1 MTEISDIKELIHKTP
16 RKDIIEEI
24 HGEKVVDPYRW
35 LENTRSIEVKEWFE
49 AQNKFARFILD
60 NLEGRELI
68 QNRLRELLSFKA
80 SDVPIIRKKRYFF
93 ESRKGLEGRPVL
105 CVREGLKDKEKT
117 LVDPNTLNENAV
129 LTLDWW
135 YPSSDGGFIAYG
147 ISRDG
152 DEWSTLYVLDVDQS
166 TLLEDQI
173 PRTRYCSLAW
183 LPDNSGFYYTRY
195 PEPGTVEE
203 GQENYNS
210 HVFFHKIGTNYSKDP
225 KIFGE
230 GRDPKEI
237 YRLAI
242 SSDGY
247 YLQIIVSK
255 YSKMEHYLVNLK
267 ESPNL
272 FVPVLVGTDSIS
284 FGVFYK
290 EYLYILTN
298 LNAPNRTIYRTLLK
312 TPEYSNWELIIPEG
326 PDLIQY
332 FKIIG
337 DKLFILESHNATN
350 LVKAYSLTG
359 EFEKVLPLPK
369 RMAVQAMSPD
379 KQLAGETSGS
389 ELFIKLESFTTP
401 PTVYRYDLKTDS
413 VEIFDDPELSLNSEE
428 LKTDQIWYTS
438 KDGTRVS
445 MFIIHKKGLKLD
457 GTNPT
462 LLTGYGGFNNI
473 FSPFFKHRNLA
484 AVYFWIENGGVFAA
498 ANLRGGGE
506 YGEEWHKAGMLG
518 KKQNVFDDF
527 IAAAEWLIDQK
538 YCSKETLGILG
549 RSNGGLLVGAA
560 LVQRPDLFE
569 AVYCAVPLLDMV
581 RYHQFLIAKYWIPE
595 YGSSE
600 EPEQF
605 KWLYDYSPY
614 HHVKKGTKYPATF
627 FITALSDTRVAA
639 LHAMKMT
646 AAVQWANASENPVF
660 LVTETRTGHGV
671 AKSINDLIEGAV
683 DVYAFFYWKLGLRL
697 IE

>member
-1 MTEISDIKELIHKTP
+1 MAEIPKIKELIYKTP
-16 RKDIIEEI
+16 REDVIEEI
-24 HGEKVVDPYRW
+24 HGEIVKDPYRW
-35 LENTRSIEVKEWFE
+35 LENTASTEVREWFE
-49 AQNKFARFILD
+49 AQNKLARSILD
-60 NLEGRELI
+60 NFEGRELI
-68 QNRLRELLSFKA
+68 QNRLTELLSFKA
-80 SDVPIIRKKRYFF
+80 SDVPTIRKKRYFF

-105 CVREGLKDKEKT
+105 YVREGLKNKEKT
-117 LVDPNTLNENAV
+117 LVDPNTLTKNTV
-129 LTLDWW
+129 MTLDWW
-135 YPSSDGGFIAYG
+135 YPSPDGHFIAYG
-147 ISRDG
+147 ISKNG
-152 DEWSTLYVLDVDQS
+152 DEWSTLYILDVDRS
-166 TLLEDQI
+166 ALLEEQI
-173 PRTRYCSLAW
+173 PRTRYCSLTW

-195 PEPGTVEE
+195 PEPGTVEKS
-203 GQENYNS
+203 QENYNS
-210 HVFFHKIGTNYSKDP
+210 HVFFHKIGTDYHKDP

-230 GRDPKEI
+230 GRDSKEM

-242 SSDGY
+242 SPDGH
-247 YLQIIVSK
+247 YLQVIVSK

-267 ESPNL
+267 ESPNV
-272 FVPVLVGTDSIS
+272 FVPVLVGADATS

-298 LNAPNRTIYRTLLK
+298 LNAPNRAIYRTLLK
-312 TPEYSNWELIIPEG
+312 TPEYGNWELIIPEE

-332 FKIIG
+332 FRIIG
-337 DKLFILESHNATN
+337 DKIFILESHNATN

-369 RMAVQAMSPD
+369 LMAVQAMSPD

-401 PTVYRYDLKTDS
+401 PTVYRYDLNTDS
-413 VEIFDDPELSLNSEE
+413 IEIFDDPGLSLNSEE
-428 LKTDQIWYTS
+428 FKTDQVWYTS
-438 KDGTRVS
+438 KDGTRIS

-484 AVYFWIENGGVFAA
+484 TVYFWIENGGVFAS

-518 KKQNVFDDF
+518 NKQNVFDDF

-538 YCSKETLGILG
+538 YCNTETLGILG

-560 LVQRPDLFE
+560 LVQRPDLFK

-581 RYHQFLIAKYWIPE
+581 RYHQFLIAQYWIPE

-600 EPEQF
+600 DPEQF

-646 AAVQWANASENPVF
+646 AAVQWANASENPIF

-683 DVYAFFYWKLGLRL
+683 DVYAFFCSKLKLRL